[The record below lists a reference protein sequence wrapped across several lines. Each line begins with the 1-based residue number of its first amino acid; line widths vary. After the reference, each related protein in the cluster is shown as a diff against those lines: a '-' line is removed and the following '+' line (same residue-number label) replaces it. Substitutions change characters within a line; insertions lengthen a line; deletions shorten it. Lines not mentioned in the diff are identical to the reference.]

1 MQSPRTILER
11 LQEKTLSPYSLKEDD
26 FEKDTEFVATI
37 RKDDPKQK
45 LGMVHKTTGGRLVI
59 QELKPGGLA
68 MAYNESMQIWPKG
81 SSLREHQLQPADEIV
96 NVNGEKRVKEM
107 KAVLTESNNLFIQ
120 IRRLPPEL
128 RAIEA

>member
-1 MQSPRTILER
+1 
-11 LQEKTLSPYSLKEDD
+11 
-26 FEKDTEFVATI
+26 
-37 RKDDPKQK
+37 
-45 LGMVHKTTGGRLVI
+45 MVHKTTGGRLVI